1 MSITAADVK
10 ALREKTG
17 AGMMDCKKAL
27 TEVGGDQDK
36 AVEHLRKQGL
46 ASAGKK
52 AGRIAAEGAVVAVL
66 SSDAKTGAL
75 LELNCETDFVGKTD
89 DFQNLAK
96 SLTELVRDHN
106 PKDLNDFLGLSF
118 GTGTV
123 ENLVQA
129 SVAKIGEKITPR
141 RFVRYEVSKGVV
153 HSYIHGGGSIGVLLA
168 LEVSNE
174 SITSSDKFNELFAD
188 LAMHIAAA
196 APTYLNREEVP
207 SNETDKEIDIY
218 KEQLRKEGKPEE
230 MLEKISQGKLNKYY
244 QEVCLL
250 EQPFVKETKLK
261 IKQLLQ
267 NTGKELG
274 AEISIPSFSR
284 YVLGEG
290 IEKKQE
296 DFAAEVAAAVQG

>member
-10 ALREKTG
+10 SLREKTG

-36 AVEHLRKQGL
+36 AVEFLRKQGL

-52 AGRIAAEGAVVAVL
+52 AGRIAAEGSVVASISENGRV
-66 SSDAKTGAL
+66 GAI

-89 DFQNLAK
+89 DFRNLAT
-96 SLTELVRDHN
+96 SLTDLVRDHN
-106 PKDLNDFLGLSF
+106 PSTLEAFQGLSF

-123 ENLVQA
+123 ENLIQA

-141 RFVRYEVSKGVV
+141 RFMRYEVSKGIV

-168 LEVSNE
+168 LEVSDE
-174 SITSSDKFNELFAD
+174 SVVSKDKFQELYAD
-188 LAMHIAAA
+188 IAMHIAAA
-196 APTYLNREEVP
+196 APSYLSKDQVP
-207 SNETDKEIDIY
+207 SSETDKEIEIY
-218 KEQLRKEGKPEE
+218 KEQLRKEGKPEA
-230 MLEKISQGKLNKYY
+230 MLEKISLGKLNKYY

-261 IKQLLQ
+261 IKDLLVSV
-267 NTGKELG
+267 GKELG
-274 AEISIPSFSR
+274 AEVSIPCFSR
-284 YVLGEG
+284 FVLGEG

>member
-27 TEVGGDQDK
+27 TKVGGDQDK
-36 AVEHLRKQGL
+36 AVEYLRKQGL

-52 AGRIAAEGAVVAVL
+52 AGRIAAEGAVVAEINA
-66 SSDAKTGAL
+66 DAKIGAL
-75 LELNCETDFVGKTD
+75 LEVNCETDFVGKTD

-106 PKDLNDFLGLSF
+106 PADNSEFLALNF

-123 ENLVQA
+123 DNLVQA
-129 SVAKIGEKITPR
+129 SIAKIGEKITPR
-141 RFVRYEVSKGVV
+141 RFVRYEVKNGVV

-168 LEVSNE
+168 LEVSND
-174 SITSSDKFNELFAD
+174 SVTSNDKFKELYAD

-207 SNETDKEIDIY
+207 STETDKEIDIY
-218 KEQLRKEGKPEE
+218 KEQLRKEGKPEG

-267 NTGKELG
+267 NVGKEIG

-284 YVLGEG
+284 FVLGEG

-296 DFAAEVAAAVQG
+296 DFAAEVAAAVQV

>member
-27 TEVGGDQDK
+27 AEVGGDQDK
-36 AVEHLRKQGL
+36 AIEFLRKQGL

-52 AGRIAAEGAVVAVL
+52 AGRIAAEGSVVA
-66 SSDAKTGAL
+66 SISDDGRVGAL

-89 DFQNLAK
+89 DFQNLAT
-96 SLTELVRDHN
+96 SLTDLVRDQN
-106 PKDLNDFLGLSF
+106 PATLEDFQSLSF

-123 ENLVQA
+123 ENIIQA

-141 RFVRYEVSKGVV
+141 RFVRHEVSKGIV

-168 LEVSNE
+168 LEVSDE
-174 SITSSDKFNELFAD
+174 SVVSNDKFQDLYAD
-188 LAMHIAAA
+188 VAMHIAAA
-196 APTYLNREEVP
+196 APSYLVQSDVP
-207 SNETDKEIDIY
+207 SSETDKEIEIY
-218 KEQLRKEGKPEE
+218 KEQLRKEGKPEA
-230 MLEKISQGKLNKYY
+230 MLEKISLGKLNKYY

-261 IKQLLQ
+261 IKDLLV
-267 NTGKELG
+267 TVGKELG
-274 AEISIPSFSR
+274 AEIRIPYFSR
-284 YVLGEG
+284 FVLGEG